1 MKQAIKIVTYVLLV
15 WCGLGASY
23 SWAALQ
29 ASVSQNPVYVG
40 EIFTLEV
47 ASDKSL
53 DPDELSTK
61 ELEASFDV
69 FRPSVSRQ
77 KSYVNGTL
85 TSSTRWTISL
95 LAKQA
100 GQVIIPPLTIAGETT
115 QPIKLTVLDEKQQA
129 NHQQADDVWMESS
142 VSHNQVYVGQQLIYT
157 VDLYIGAMLENAN
170 LQAPSLTGAQ
180 VVQLG
185 SDEKQMVVKNGV
197 KYQKITRKFAIT
209 PKQAGDVTIT
219 GARLTG
225 ELYKTVATNGFR
237 SRTVRQVVDINS
249 GDVTLKVKAKPSEIK
264 DKDWLVSSEVLL
276 SEQLQDDAVNLT
288 VGQPI
293 TRTFT
298 LIATNTGE
306 QALPKIAFNY
316 PASVRIYPDKDEVS
330 SFIHQG
336 TAFAQRISSHAI
348 IAEQAGELVLPEVSV
363 PWWNSETDKLEY
375 AIVPARTIQVLPN
388 PNASETPIPSVQPT
402 TTQGSSPGFWPYTT
416 LLFALLWLAT
426 LALWLYQRHGQGIN
440 AATQSAKGKSAKR
453 HAHIDNVDKALVVAV
468 KTNDPR
474 QAWQALQPWAQHHW
488 PNINGVSQLPVSA
501 ELQLAIQELELCIAK
516 NQPWQNQAMLA
527 ALKQSKQ
534 RSASATL
541 PPMNPT

>member
-1 MKQAIKIVTYVLLV
+1 MKQASKIITYVLLV

-23 SWAALQ
+23 TWAALQ

-47 ASDKSL
+47 AIDKSL
-53 DPDELSTK
+53 DPDELDTQA
-61 ELEASFDV
+61 LEATFDV

-95 LAKQA
+95 LAKRA
-100 GQVIIPPLTIAGETT
+100 GQVVIPPLTIAGETT

-129 NHQQADDVWMESS
+129 SNQQTDDVWMEAK
-142 VSHNQVYVGQQLIYT
+142 VSQTDVYVGQQLIYT

-170 LQAPSLTGAQ
+170 LQAPNLPGAE

-197 KYQKITRKFAIT
+197 KYQQITRQFAIT
-209 PKQAGDVTIT
+209 PKQAGEATIT

-249 GDVTLKVKAKPSEIK
+249 GDLALTVKAKPAQVSA
-264 DKDWLVSSEVLL
+264 KDWLVSSEVLL
-276 SEQLQDDAVNLT
+276 SEQLQDDAQNLT

-298 LIATNTGE
+298 LIAANTSE
-306 QALPKIAFNY
+306 QALPKIQFNY
-316 PASVRIYPDKDEVS
+316 PSSIRVYPDKDEVS
-330 SFIHQG
+330 GFIHQG

-348 IAEQAGELVLPEVSV
+348 IAEQAGELVLPAVSV
-363 PWWNSETDKLEY
+363 AWWNSETDQLEY
-375 AIVPARTIQVLPN
+375 ATVPERTIQVLPD
-388 PNASETPIPSVQPT
+388 PNAHATPIPAIQSAPAQ
-402 TTQGSSPGFWPYTT
+402 QSSAGFWPYAT
-416 LLFALLWLAT
+416 LAFALLWLAT
-426 LALWLYQRHGQGIN
+426 LALLLRQRLNHKHQGKV
-440 AATQSAKGKSAKR
+440 QSQHNISQSVTLS
-453 HAHIDNVDKALVVAV
+453 NVDKALVAAV

-474 QAWQALQPWAQHHW
+474 QAWLALQSWAQHHW

-501 ELQLAIQELELCIAK
+501 ELHLAIQQLELSIAK
-516 NQPWQNQAMLA
+516 SQPWQNQSLLA
-527 ALKQSKQ
+527 ALKQQK
-534 RSASATL
+534 RSTSSTSL
-541 PPMNPT
+541 PPINPS

>member
-1 MKQAIKIVTYVLLV
+1 M
-15 WCGLGASY
+15 
-23 SWAALQ
+23 Q